1 MYSPVARKDTPGV
14 RSGSLD
20 SLRAEQGH
28 APDSPDEDD
37 DELTAYERSRL
48 RKVPDKLPWTV
59 FLVAIVELCERFA
72 YYGLSGPFNN
82 YINYSYHD
90 PTGLPGALGLGQA
103 GATALTNFFQFWCYL
118 TPILGAVAADQY
130 LGKYRTIYWFSIIYM
145 VGIVI
150 LFLSSLPSSIEA
162 GLALGGL
169 LVAMVVIG
177 LGTGGIKANVAPLIA
192 EQYTRTESFVRTN
205 PNGERVIVE
214 PTLTVQ
220 RIYMIFYL
228 MINIGSLSTIVTT
241 PMEKYVGFW
250 AAYLLPLAMFIIG
263 FFILISGRKSYVD
276 RPPKG
281 SVVADSFKAIWIGI
295 SNGGLDAA
303 KPSRGKP
310 HLPWDDAFVN
320 ELKRTLVACQVFLFF
335 PIYWLC
341 FNQMM
346 NNFISQAGQ
355 MELHGIP
362 NDMLGNLDPI
372 TIIIFIPICD
382 KYFYPFLRK
391 RGIAFKPMT
400 RIFWGFLLAG
410 CGMAYAALV
419 QHIIYT
425 SPPCYEAPGQC
436 PAGAQPDGSQVPNHV
451 NVVIQAPAYLFIG
464 LSEILASVTGLEYA
478 YTKAPESMKSFIMS
492 LFLLTSALGAALGGL
507 IAPFARDPNLV
518 GFYGWLAIATFSSGI
533 AFWVLFRKFNALED
547 AAPDGRTNGRRGSH
561 EMLRMGRMNN
571 GRNHEDRGN
580 EDEEEGIL
588 ETDRLRAR
596 VSAEMMR

>member
-1 MYSPVARKDTPGV
+1 MYSPVAWKDAPGDG
-14 RSGSLD
+14 SGSLD
-20 SLRAEQGH
+20 SPRAEH
-28 APDSPDEDD
+28 AQVADSSDDNDE
-37 DELTAYERSRL
+37 ELTAYEQNHL
-48 RKVPDKLPWTV
+48 RRVPDKLPWTV

-82 YINYSYHD
+82 YINYSYND

-130 LGKYRTIYWFSIIYM
+130 LGKYRTIYWFSLIYM
-145 VGIVI
+145 VGIII

-169 LVAMVVIG
+169 LIAMVIIG

-192 EQYTRTESFVRTN
+192 EQYTRTESFVRTL
-205 PNGERVIVE
+205 PSGEKVLVE
-214 PTLTVQ
+214 PNLTVQ

-228 MINIGSLSTIVTT
+228 MINVGSLSTIVTT

-250 AAYLLPLAMFIIG
+250 AAYLLPLAMFIVG

-281 SVVADSFKAIWIGI
+281 SVVAHSFRAIFIGI

-310 HLPWDDAFVN
+310 YLPWDDAFVN
-320 ELKRTLVACQVFLFF
+320 ELKRTLVACQVFIFF

-382 KYFYPFLRK
+382 KYLYPYLRK
-391 RGIAFKPMT
+391 IGIAFKPMT

-410 CGMAYAALV
+410 CAMAYAAFV
-419 QHIIYT
+419 QHLIYAA
-425 SPPCYEAPGQC
+425 PPCYDAPGKC
-436 PAGAQPDGSQVPNHV
+436 AAGAQPDGGQLPNQV

-478 YTKAPESMKSFIMS
+478 YTKAPESMKSFIMA

-507 IAPFARDPNLV
+507 IAPFARDPGLV
-518 GFYGWLAIATFSSGI
+518 SFYGWMAAATFASGI
-533 AFWVLFRKFNALED
+533 AFWVLFRKFNALEGV
-547 AAPDGRTNGRRGSH
+547 ATDGRSSGRRESH
-561 EMLRMGRMNN
+561 EMLRMNRRIN
-571 GRNHEDRGN
+571 EDRVD
-580 EDEEEGIL
+580 EDEEEGML

-596 VSAEMMR
+596 VSVESMR